1 MDVDFGVVFNALPD
15 AYLLLS
21 ADGRFT
27 ILAASDLQLE
37 VTRGERGSVV
47 GKDLFDILP
56 VDAENSAGDA
66 IRSLKTSL
74 ERVLATGQM
83 ETMPAQ
89 KYYVARHPDNGGGL
103 EERYWNP
110 VNAPAFGPDGQIA
123 YIIHKLRDITE
134 SARRERQNEARLRI
148 ATTAAELGSWEFE
161 PSTDLFLR
169 SGFIDDLFGFAPDE
183 AGPYGEAFFGRL
195 IPEDRDTVERQ
206 IQNLFDDTMA
216 SRARFDFRVL
226 HPDGRIRWVTA
237 VGEVVRDHRTRP
249 AHIIGVMMDVSTERE
264 REIALERAL
273 SEREMLLA
281 QKDLLFKEVNH
292 RVKNSLQLVVSI
304 LNLQASSTADDRTRA
319 HLESAASRVAAITS
333 IHERLY
339 RTDKLTTV
347 EMNQYL
353 RDLSADIASS
363 ASGGGMRWSIDV
375 DVDPVELPIDSAVP
389 LALIVNE
396 LVINALKHAYPEGEA
411 GPVRIFLRVEGEN
424 LRIGVEDRG
433 TAKRDFGRSGLG
445 SRLIVALTR
454 QIRGKLEKTE
464 LDPGYRAELTLP
476 LSRSL

>member
-1 MDVDFGVVFNALPD
+1 M
-15 AYLLLS
+15 
-21 ADGRFT
+21 
-27 ILAASDLQLE
+27 
-37 VTRGERGSVV
+37 VTRGERGSVI
-47 GKDLFDILP
+47 GKHLFDILP
-56 VDAENSAGDA
+56 ADAENSVGEAV
-66 IRSLKTSL
+66 RSLKASL
-74 ERVLATGQM
+74 ERVLMTGQA

-89 KYYVARHPDNGGGL
+89 KYYVARDPDDGGGL

-110 VNAPAFGPDGQIA
+110 VNAPAFGPDGRIA

-134 SARRERQNEARLRI
+134 SVRRERQNEARLRI

-161 PSTDLFLR
+161 PSTDLLLR
-169 SGFIDDLFGFAPDE
+169 SAFVDDLFGFAPEE
-183 AGPYGEAFFGRL
+183 AGPYGEAFFARM
-195 IPEDRDTVERQ
+195 IPEDRDRVERQ
-206 IQNLFDDTMA
+206 IQSLLDDPIS

-237 VGEVVRDHRTRP
+237 VGEIMRDHRTRP
-249 AHIIGVMMDVSTERE
+249 AHIIGVIMDVSTERE
-264 REIALERAL
+264 REIALEQAL
-273 SEREMLLA
+273 SERETLLA

-304 LNLQASSTADDRTRA
+304 LNLQASSTGDERTRA

-363 ASGGGMRWSIDV
+363 ASSGGMRWSIDV

-396 LVINALKHAYPEGEA
+396 LVINALKHAYPDGET
-411 GPVRIFLRVEGEN
+411 GPVRIFLRTNGDS

-433 TAKRDFGRSGLG
+433 TAVHETGRNGLG
-445 SRLIVALTR
+445 SRLITALTR
-454 QIRGKLEKTE
+454 QIKGSIERSD
-464 LDPGYRAELTLP
+464 LDPGYRVELTLP
-476 LSRSL
+476 LSK